1 MGITKVN
8 KNLIGDSALDSNKI
22 ADNSI
27 GSDEILDNTIT
38 NADISPQ
45 ASISAT
51 KLNLPGSA
59 SDLLNGGGGFQA
71 ASVVQADTNTF
82 NIGVLGF
89 KMAVSEGLTVFNLKD
104 GIVDEFN
111 DESGIDTAENSN
123 VTYDDSSDFYS
134 GGSGFN
140 PSTPPTQNIFSFTAT
155 GPHTYTAETGVT
167 NVNVLVVG
175 GGGGGGVGGYNRVK
189 GGGAGGG
196 GLIYYPNYPV
206 TPGGTVAVTV
216 GAGGEGAGFHPTSS
230 AASTPYTPTARPDGR
245 VGTGEFGGYEHP
257 QYTYPSYPGYYSPGQ
272 TGTDSSFGPL
282 IGEGGGAGGGY
293 LTAGSHPY
301 MGGLTG
307 PQFHSGGSG
316 GAAGGSGGPYTPGSA
331 GETSTQTA
339 NHPIPLTPTILPVN
353 SFGSFGNDGG
363 VNQTDSGPQYTSSG
377 GGGAGGAGGD
387 AEGDIAGEGGVGLL
401 YNIADGVT
409 SVGYAGGGAGG
420 GDSAFPQGTSVPFGG
435 GDSRTTADPTHP
447 GRYHGLPGGV
457 NSGGGGAGGRNI
469 PPSPQPAGG
478 AFGGDGG
485 PGVVIVKEI
494 QGTISDTST
503 TLVSDTFTASSTP
516 TKARI
521 VVFGEINSTL
531 NSQLSAS
538 ATRDNTTFNAITLTD
553 NGYVT
558 GSSGAKIYTGSTP
571 LTGTASP
578 QVQVRWKIVGAGLSH
593 INTIHGVSLQWA

>member
-8 KNLIGDSALDSNKI
+8 KNLIGDSALDSDKI
-22 ADNSI
+22 TNNSI

-45 ASISAT
+45 ASISAS

-59 SDLLNGGGGFQA
+59 TDLLNGAGGFGQA
-71 ASVVQADTNTF
+71 DVEQADTNNF

-123 VTYDDSSDFYS
+123 VTYDSSSDFYS
-134 GGSGFN
+134 GGSGFIA
-140 PSTPPTQNIFSFTAT
+140 STPPTQNIFSFLST
-155 GPHTYTAETGVT
+155 GPHTYTVETGVT

-175 GGGGGGVGGYNRVK
+175 GGGGGGPGGYNRTK
-189 GGGAGGG
+189 GGGAGAG

-216 GAGGEGAGFHPTSS
+216 GAGGEGGGYNPPSPGS
-230 AASTPYTPTARPDGR
+230 APYTPTARPDGR

-257 QYTYPSYPGYYSPGQ
+257 QFTYPGGHTYYSPGEP
-272 TGTDSSFGPL
+272 GNDSSFGPL

-301 MGGLTG
+301 MGGVTG
-307 PQFHSGGSG
+307 PQYHQGGSG
-316 GAAGGSGGPYTPGSA
+316 GAAGGSGSGYTPGSA

-353 SFGSFGNDGG
+353 SPGSFGNDGG
-363 VNQTDSGPQYTSSG
+363 VNQTDSAPYFGSSG

-387 AEGDIAGEGGVGLL
+387 AEGTVAGEGGIGLY
-401 YNIADGVT
+401 YNIADGTT
-409 SVGYAGGGAGG
+409 SVGYAGGGAGAN
-420 GDSAFPQGTSVPFGG
+420 DSDFPQGTSVVFGG
-435 GDSRTTADPTHP
+435 GDTNPSPHQSGP
-447 GRYHGLPGGV
+447 FYPGLPGAV

-469 PPSPQPAGG
+469 PPYPQPAGG
-478 AFGGDGG
+478 AYGGDGG
-485 PGVVIVKEI
+485 SGIVVVKEI
-494 QGTISDTST
+494 QGIISDTST
-503 TLVSDTFTASSTP
+503 TLVSDTFTANSVP

-521 VVFGEINSTL
+521 VVFAEINSAL
-531 NSQLSAS
+531 NSELTAS

-553 NGYVT
+553 SGYVT
-558 GSSGAKIYTGSTP
+558 GSSGTKIFTGSTP
-571 LTGTASP
+571 LTGSASP

>member
-8 KNLIGDSALDSNKI
+8 KNLIGDSALDNNKI

-38 NADISPQ
+38 NADVSPQ
-45 ASISAT
+45 ASISFS
-51 KLNLPGSA
+51 KLNLPGGA
-59 SDLLNGGGGFQA
+59 SDVLNGAGGFQEA
-71 ASVVQADTNTF
+71 NVAQADTNTF

-89 KMAVSEGLTVFNLKD
+89 KMAVNEGLTVFNLKD

-123 VTYDDSSDFYS
+123 VSYDDSSDFYS

-140 PSTPPTQNIFSFTAT
+140 PSTPPTQNIFSFLAT

-175 GGGGGGVGGYNRVK
+175 GGGGGGVGGYNRTK
-189 GGGAGGG
+189 GGGAGAG

-206 TPGGTVAVTV
+206 TPGGTVAVTA

-230 AASTPYTPTARPDGR
+230 PGSTPYTPTARPDGR

-257 QYTYPSYPGYYSPGQ
+257 QYSYPSYPGYYSPGQ

-301 MGGLTG
+301 MSGLTG

-316 GAAGGSGGPYTPGSA
+316 GAAGGSGPSYTPGSA

-353 SFGSFGNDGG
+353 SPGSFGNDGG
-363 VNQTDSGPQYTSSG
+363 VNQTDSASTYGSSG
-377 GGGAGGAGGD
+377 GGGAGGVGGD
-387 AEGDIAGEGGVGLL
+387 AEGTVAGEGGIGLY
-401 YNIADGVT
+401 YNIADGTT

-420 GDSAFPQGTSVPFGG
+420 GDSAVPQGTSVVFGG
-435 GDSRTTADPTHP
+435 GDTNPSPHHQSQFFP
-447 GRYHGLPGGV
+447 GLPGAV

-469 PPSPQPAGG
+469 PPYPQPTGG
-478 AFGGDGG
+478 AYGGDGG
-485 PGVVIVKEI
+485 SGIVVVKEI
-494 QGTISDTST
+494 QGTLSDTST
-503 TLVSDTFTASSTP
+503 TLVSDTFTANSVP

-521 VVFGEINSTL
+521 VVFAEINSAL
-531 NSQLSAS
+531 NSELSAS

-553 NGYVT
+553 SGYVT
-558 GSSGAKIYTGSTP
+558 GSSGTKIFTGSTP

>member
-8 KNLIGDSALDSNKI
+8 KNLIGDSALDSDKI
-22 ADNSI
+22 ANNSI

-45 ASISAT
+45 SSISVS

-59 SDLLNGGGGFQA
+59 TDLLNGAGAFVQA
-71 ASVVQADTNTF
+71 DVEQADTNNF

-89 KMAVSEGLTVFNLKD
+89 KMAVSEGLTIFNLKD

-123 VTYDDSSDFYS
+123 VTYDSSSDFYS
-134 GGSGFN
+134 GGSGFVA
-140 PSTPPTQNIFSFTAT
+140 STPPTQNIFSFLST
-155 GPHTYTAETGVT
+155 GPHTYNVETGVT

-175 GGGGGGVGGYNRVK
+175 GGGGGGSGGYNRTK
-189 GGGAGGG
+189 GGGAGAG

-216 GAGGEGAGFHPTSS
+216 GAGGDGAGYNPPVGSPVS
-230 AASTPYTPTARPDGR
+230 YPYTPTARPDGR
-245 VGTGEFGGYEHP
+245 VGTGEYGGYQHP
-257 QYTYPSYPGYYSPGQ
+257 QLNWPADGQLYSPGQ
-272 TGTDSSFGPL
+272 TGSDSSFGPL

-293 LTAGSHPY
+293 LTAGNHPY
-301 MGGLTG
+301 NPLSG
-307 PQFHSGGSG
+307 PQYHSGGSG

-331 GETSTQTA
+331 AETSTQVG
-339 NHPIPLTPTILPVN
+339 NHPTGLTPSIQPVN
-353 SFGSFGNDGG
+353 SPGGFGNDGG
-363 VNQTDSGPQYTSSG
+363 VNQPDSGPYYTSSG
-377 GGGAGGAGGD
+377 GGGAGGVGGD
-387 AEGDIAGEGGVGLL
+387 AEGDTAGEGGVGLL

-420 GDSAFPQGTSVPFGG
+420 GDEAVPQGTSVPFGG
-435 GDSRTTADPTHP
+435 GDTNPTVDPAHS
-447 GRYHGLPGGV
+447 GRFPGLPGAV
-457 NSGGGGAGGRNI
+457 NSGGGGAGGRNT
-469 PPSPQPAGG
+469 PPYPQPAGG
-478 AFGGDGG
+478 AYGGDGG
-485 PGVVIVKEI
+485 SGIVVVKEI

-503 TLVSDTFTASSTP
+503 TLVSDTFTANSVP

-521 VVFGEINSTL
+521 VVFAEINSAL
-531 NSQLSAS
+531 NSELTAS

-553 NGYVT
+553 SGYVT
-558 GSSGAKIYTGSTP
+558 GSSGTKIFTGSTP
-571 LTGTASP
+571 LTGSASP

>member
-8 KNLIGDSALDSNKI
+8 KNLIGDGALDSDKI
-22 ADNSI
+22 ANNSI

-45 ASISAT
+45 ASIST
-51 KLNLPGSA
+51 SKLNLPGSA
-59 SDLLNGGGGFQA
+59 TDLLNGAGGFQA
-71 ASVVQADTNTF
+71 ASVAQADTNNF

-89 KMAVSEGLTVFNLKD
+89 KMAVNEGLTVFNLKD
-104 GIVDEFN
+104 GVVDEFN

-123 VTYDDSSDFYS
+123 VTYDSSSDFYS
-134 GGSGFN
+134 GGSGFVA
-140 PSTPPTQNIFSFTAT
+140 STPPTQNIFSFLST
-155 GPHTYTAETGVT
+155 GPHTYTVETGVT

-175 GGGGGGVGGYNRVK
+175 GGGGGGVGGYNRTK
-189 GGGAGGG
+189 GGGAGAG

-230 AASTPYTPTARPDGR
+230 PGSTPYTPTARPDGR
-245 VGTGEFGGYEHP
+245 VGTGEYGGYEHP
-257 QYTYPSYPGYYSPGQ
+257 QFTYPSYPGYYSPGQ

-293 LTAGSHPY
+293 LSAGSHPY
-301 MGGLTG
+301 MGGLSG
-307 PQFHSGGSG
+307 PQYHSGGSG
-316 GAAGGSGGPYTPGSA
+316 GAAGGSGSGYTPGSA

-353 SFGSFGNDGG
+353 SPGSFGNDGG
-363 VNQTDSGPQYTSSG
+363 VNQTDSAPYFGSSG

-387 AEGDIAGEGGVGLL
+387 AEGTVAGEGGIGLY
-401 YNIADGVT
+401 YNIADGTT

-420 GDSAFPQGTSVPFGG
+420 GDEAVPQGTSVVFGG
-435 GDSRTTADPTHP
+435 GDTNPSPHISGP
-447 GRYHGLPGGV
+447 FYPGLPGAV
-457 NSGGGGAGGRNI
+457 NSGGGGAGGRNT
-469 PPSPQPAGG
+469 PPYPQPAGG

-485 PGVVIVKEI
+485 SGIVVVKEI

-503 TLVSDTFTASSTP
+503 TLVSDTFTANSVP

-521 VVFGEINSTL
+521 VLFAEINSAL
-531 NSQLSAS
+531 NSELSAS

-553 NGYVT
+553 SGYVT
-558 GSSGAKIYTGSTP
+558 GSSGTKIFTGSTP